1 MPKKVTVHY
10 RRLVDRHFHDVP
22 FRPAFEAG
30 LSAHINGVQLDQ
42 NDVARITISGD
53 GHRMCLLTPH
63 ADHNFCFGEI
73 AVFRDGDVPIA
84 ESDPAG
90 QVHLRT
96 IPLAGNE
103 EAIRGSTYFMAVGP
117 HVALLHHDSSTRFLE
132 DYLRWLM
139 RAPLGNLL
147 ADEMLN
153 LQPMINAGGRP
164 VTVRDI
170 KSLRLRA
177 EVAMPAAAPVIAAAD
192 GGRPQTFARMIER
205 QQLTGG
211 NVRAI
216 LHALG
221 LSNGTLQGLQ
231 DRELQDL
238 EFELLVRKREN
249 NRIQPLPDQLIRGV
263 VNDGIDRAAEFEADG
278 SKQRGDAVV
287 ARYPTEVDVNGAYFA
302 LNSVRAALWRALG
315 EWRNQGLI

>member
-1 MPKKVTVHY
+1 MSKKVTVHY
-10 RRLVDRHFHDVP
+10 RRLVDRHFRDVV

-30 LSAHINGVQLDQ
+30 LSGRVNGVQLGL
-42 NDVARITISGD
+42 NDAARITVSGD
-53 GHRMCLLTPH
+53 GHRMCLLTPQS
-63 ADHNFCFGEI
+63 DDNFCFGEI
-73 AVFRDGDVPIA
+73 AVFKDGDVPVA
-84 ESDPAG
+84 ETDPVG

-103 EAIRGSTYFMAVGP
+103 EAVRGSTYFMAVGP

-132 DYLRWLM
+132 DYLRWML
-139 RAPLGNLL
+139 RAPLGILA

-153 LQPMINAGGRP
+153 LQPLIDAGGRP
-164 VTVRDI
+164 LAVRDI
-170 KSLRLRA
+170 KSLKLRA
-177 EVAMPAAAPVIAAAD
+177 EVVAPARAPAAD
-192 GGRPQTFARMIER
+192 GGDGRPQTFARMIER

-221 LSNGTLQGLQ
+221 LSNGTLQGLN
-231 DRELQDL
+231 DRDLQDL

-249 NRIQPLPDQLIRGV
+249 NRIQPLPDDLVRGV
-263 VNDGIDRAAEFEADG
+263 VNDGIDRAAEFQTDG
-278 SKQRGDAVV
+278 ARQRGNAVV
-287 ARYPTEVDVNGAYFA
+287 ASYPTEIDIDGAYYA

>member
-1 MPKKVTVHY
+1 MPQKRVTVHY
-10 RRLVDRHFHDVP
+10 RRLVDRHFRDVDFRAP
-22 FRPAFEAG
+22 FDAG
-30 LSAHINGVQLDQ
+30 LGAHIGGVGLAA
-42 NDVARITISGD
+42 NDAVRITTSGD
-53 GHRMCLLTPH
+53 GHRMCLLSPQS
-63 ADHNFCFGEI
+63 DHNFCFGEI
-73 AVFRDGDVPIA
+73 AVFREGDVPVA
-84 ESDPAG
+84 ETDPAG

-103 EAIRGSTYFMAVGP
+103 EAVRGSTYFMATGP

-139 RAPLGNLL
+139 RAPLGNLA

-153 LQPMINAGGRP
+153 LQPLINAGGQP
-164 VTVRDI
+164 VAIQNI
-170 KSLRLRA
+170 KSLKLRA
-177 EVAMPAAAPVIAAAD
+177 EVVAPGAIPIAAAD
-192 GGRPQTFARMIER
+192 GGRPHTFARMIER

-221 LSNGTLQGLQ
+221 LSNGSLQNMP

-249 NRIQPLPDQLIRGV
+249 NRLQVLPNELVQGV
-263 VNDGIDRAAEFEADG
+263 INDGIDRAAEFQADG
-278 SKQRGDAVV
+278 ARRRGDSVV
-287 ARYPTEVDVNGAYFA
+287 ASYATDVDVIGAYYA
-302 LNSVRAALWRALG
+302 LNTVRAALWAALQ
-315 EWRNQGLI
+315 EWRQQGLI

>member
-10 RRLVDRHFHDVP
+10 RRLVDRNFHDVT

-30 LSAHINGVQLDQ
+30 LAAQINGVQLAQ
-42 NDVARITISGD
+42 NDAARITVSGD

-63 ADHNFCFGEI
+63 ADNNFCFGEI
-73 AVFRDGDVPIA
+73 AVFREGDVPVA
-84 ESDPAG
+84 ETDQAG

-103 EAIRGSTYFMAVGP
+103 EAIRGSTYFMVVGP

-132 DYLRWLM
+132 DYLRWLL

-164 VTVRDI
+164 LAVRDI
-170 KSLRLRA
+170 KSLKLRA
-177 EVAMPAAAPVIAAAD
+177 EVVAPAAAPAVAGRD
-192 GGRPQTFARMIER
+192 GARPQTFARMIER
-205 QQLTGG
+205 QQLTSG

-221 LSNGTLQGLQ
+221 LSNGTLQGLN
-231 DRELQDL
+231 DRDIQDL

-249 NRIQPLPDQLIRGV
+249 NRIQPLPNDLIRGV
-263 VNDGIDRAAEFEADG
+263 INDGIDRAAEFQADG
-278 SKQRGDAVV
+278 ARQRGDAVV
-287 ARYPTEVDVNGAYFA
+287 ARYPTEVDVDGAYFV
-302 LNSVRAALWRALG
+302 LNSVRAALWGALG

>member
-10 RRLVDRHFHDVP
+10 RRLVDRNFHDVT

-30 LSAHINGVQLDQ
+30 LAAQVNGIHLAQ
-42 NDVARITISGD
+42 NDAARITVSGD

-63 ADHNFCFGEI
+63 ADNNFCFGEI
-73 AVFRDGDVPIA
+73 AVFRDGDVPVA
-84 ESDPAG
+84 ETDQAG

-132 DYLRWLM
+132 DYLRWLL

-164 VTVRDI
+164 LAVRDI
-170 KSLRLRA
+170 KSLKLRA
-177 EVAMPAAAPVIAAAD
+177 EVVAPAAAVAAGGD
-192 GGRPQTFARMIER
+192 GGRPQTFAKMIER

-221 LSNGTLQGLQ
+221 LSNGTLQGLN
-231 DRELQDL
+231 DRDLQDL

-249 NRIQPLPDQLIRGV
+249 NRIQPLPNDLVRGV
-263 VNDGIDRAAEFEADG
+263 INDGIDRAAEFEADG
-278 SKQRGDAVV
+278 AKQRGDAVV
-287 ARYPTEVDVNGAYFA
+287 ARYPTEVDVDGAYFV
-302 LNSVRAALWRALG
+302 LNSVRAALWGALG

>member
-1 MPKKVTVHY
+1 MSKRVTVHY
-10 RRLVDRHFHDVP
+10 RRLVDRNFHDVV

-30 LSAHINGVQLDQ
+30 LAASINGVRLGH
-42 NDVARITISGD
+42 NDATRITVSGD
-53 GHRMCLLTPH
+53 GHRMCLLSPH
-63 ADHNFCFGEI
+63 ADDNFCFGEI
-73 AVFRDGDVPIA
+73 AVFRDGDVPVA
-84 ESDPAG
+84 ETDPGG

-139 RAPLGNLL
+139 RAPLGNLA

-153 LQPMINAGGRP
+153 LQPMIDMGGRP
-164 VTVRDI
+164 VAVRDI
-170 KSLRLRA
+170 KSLKLRA
-177 EVAMPAAAPVIAAAD
+177 EVVAPALAPAAMD
-192 GGRPQTFARMIER
+192 GDDRRPQTFARMIER

-221 LSNGTLQGLQ
+221 LSNGTLQGLN
-231 DRELQDL
+231 DRDLQDL

-249 NRIQPLPDQLIRGV
+249 NRIQPLPDELVRGV
-263 VNDGIDRAAEFEADG
+263 INDGVDRAAEFEADG
-278 SKQRGDAVV
+278 AKRRGDAIV
-287 ARYPTEVDVNGAYFA
+287 ARYATEVDVEGAYYA
-302 LNSVRAALWRALG
+302 LNSVRAALWGALG
-315 EWRNQGLI
+315 EWRNQELI